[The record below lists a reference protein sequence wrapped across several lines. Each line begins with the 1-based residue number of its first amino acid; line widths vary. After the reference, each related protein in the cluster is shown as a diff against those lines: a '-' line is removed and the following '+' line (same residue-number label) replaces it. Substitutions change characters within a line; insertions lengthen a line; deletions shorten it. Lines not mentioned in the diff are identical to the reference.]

1 MHLCSNF
8 MLCIVLHIV
17 SYIKLVIHIMLCVN
31 IMLRVKLYYTL
42 SCTQSC
48 PRCAQ
53 TGKVPPYINSKS
65 QNLYNYQI
73 LHIMSILISILQVI
87 TYILIT
93 GLFACVMVVVFTN
106 NKHIVNNVTCL
117 MLPLLLLIAIVLSI
131 LSFIN

>member
-1 MHLCSNF
+1 MYLCSNF
-8 MLCIVLHIV
+8 MLI
-17 SYIKLVIHIMLCVN
+17 SYHALTYNVVILCH
-31 IMLRVKLYYTL
+31 TTT
-42 SCTQSC
+42 CTQSC

-73 LHIMSILISILQVI
+73 LHIMSILIFILQVI

-93 GLFACVMVVVFTN
+93 SLFVCVMTAVFTN
-106 NKHIVNNVTCL
+106 NKHIINNVICF

>member
-1 MHLCSNF
+1 

-42 SCTQSC
+42 NWAQSC
-48 PRCAQ
+48 PRYAQ

-73 LHIMSILISILQVI
+73 LYIMSILIFILQVI
-87 TYILIT
+87 TYVLIT
-93 GLFACVMVVVFTN
+93 GLFVCVMVVVFTN

>member
-1 MHLCSNF
+1 M
-8 MLCIVLHIV
+8 V
-17 SYIKLVIHIMLCVN
+17 YI
-31 IMLRVKLYYTL
+31 LRYAL

-73 LHIMSILISILQVI
+73 LHIMTILISILQVI